1 MPSRAPSP
9 TAAGTATPG
18 AARAGIVL
26 AARPA
31 ALAVAMLAAFV
42 AAMPAAFFVA
52 SPAGLFVAS
61 PAAFFVASLLAA
73 TARAGGGPES
83 VFLVVNA
90 SSPDSIA
97 VANAFA
103 AVREVPPINVL
114 MLPWQGGT
122 ETATL
127 AEFRGELLL
136 PVLRTIE
143 ARRLTPQIDCIAY
156 SSDFPWRIDFTAE
169 MPAELLKQDAFKFAS
184 GSLTGMTMLHNAL
197 QAGAGPVWL
206 DPKSNFYFR
215 PPGADGV
222 PATVGFR
229 SWYGWAPDGTLL
241 ETGGNRYLLATMLGV
256 TAGRG
261 NTVAEI
267 VRGLEA
273 SAAADGTCPAGTI
286 YYVTNKDVR
295 STTRSPAFPPIV
307 RALEALGVEAEIVEG
322 ALPAGKRDV
331 AGLTTGIANFNWP
344 ASGCAVVPGAI
355 CENLTSFGAV
365 FTPAAPQTPLS
376 DFIRAGAAGSS
387 GTITEPYALQAK
399 FPHPSIH
406 LHYARGATL
415 AEAFYQSVQSPY
427 QLLVVGDPLCRP
439 WAGIPVIEVFAAG
452 AAAPLAAGAE
462 LSGVVE
468 LEPREATA
476 AAPTAAPT
484 SAPFSGLRGRPA
496 ARKPPRPS
504 AAVDRFALFVD
515 GVRLAQ
521 CGPGERLPLDTTTLA
536 DGHHELRVVGTESS
550 PVESQGRW
558 IAPVRFANHGRTLTL
573 TAEPVRVPLSG
584 AVRVTVA
591 GEGVESVAVFAMGRV
606 LGRTNGDATIEVPAE
621 LLGRGRVTI
630 RATGRATGRAGTGPA
645 DGVNADPIVVEVTEK

>member
-1 MPSRAPSP
+1 MQSRSPSP
-9 TAAGTATPG
+9 LPTGRG
-18 AARAGIVL
+18 AA
-26 AARPA
+26 
-31 ALAVAMLAAFV
+31 ALRGPLLRGLVATAVTFM
-42 AAMPAAFFVA
+42 
-52 SPAGLFVAS
+52 
-61 PAAFFVASLLAA
+61 AA
-73 TARAGGGPES
+73 TAARGGGGPENL
-83 VFLVVNA
+83 FLVVNA

-103 AVREVPPINVL
+103 AVRDVPPINVL

-122 ETATL
+122 ESMTL

-136 PVLRTIE
+136 PVLRTID

-169 MPAELLKQDAFKFAS
+169 MPKEMLAQDAFKFPA
-184 GSLTGMTMLHNAL
+184 GSLTGMTMLHNAV

-215 PPGADGV
+215 PLDAGGV
-222 PATVGFR
+222 PSSTVGFR

-241 ETGGNRYLLATMLGV
+241 ETGGNRYMLSAMLGV

-273 SAAADGTCPAGTI
+273 SAAADGTAPSGTI

-307 RALEALGVEAEIVEG
+307 RALEALGVDAEVVEG
-322 ALPAGKRDV
+322 TLPSGKRDV
-331 AGLTTGIANFNWP
+331 AGLMTGIANFNWP
-344 ASGCAVVPGAI
+344 ASGSTMVPGAI
-355 CENLTSFGAV
+355 CENLTSFGGV
-365 FTPAAPQTPLS
+365 FTPSAGQTPLS

-387 GTITEPYALQAK
+387 GTIIEPYALQAK
-399 FPHPSIH
+399 FPHASIQ

-439 WAGIPVIEVFAAG
+439 WARIPAIQVAL
-452 AAAPLAAGAE
+452 AAADKPLAAGAE
-462 LSGVVE
+462 LSGTVE
-468 LEPREATA
+468 LEPREAA
-476 AAPTAAPT
+476 AAPPAAK
-484 SAPFSGLRGRPA
+484 PFAGLSGRSA
-496 ARKPPRPS
+496 ARKPARPV

-521 CGPGERLPLDTTTLA
+521 CGPGERLALDTTTLA
-536 DGHHELRVVGTESS
+536 DGHHELRVVGTDSS
-550 PVESQGRW
+550 PLESQGRW
-558 IAPVRFANHGRTLTL
+558 LAPVRFANHGRTLTL
-573 TAEPVRVPLSG
+573 KVEPARVKVTG
-584 AVRVTVA
+584 TVRVTVA
-591 GEGVESVAVFAMGRV
+591 GEGIESVAVFGMGRV

-630 RATGRATGRAGTGPA
+630 RATGRAGTGPA
-645 DGVNADPIVVEVTEK
+645 NSVNADPVVVDVTEK

>member
-9 TAAGTATPG
+9 TAAGTAPPG
-18 AARAGIVL
+18 AAHVGIVL

-31 ALAVAMLAAFV
+31 AFVVAMLAAFLV
-42 AAMPAAFFVA
+42 A
-52 SPAGLFVAS
+52 L
-61 PAAFFVASLLAA
+61 LLAA
-73 TARAGGGPES
+73 TARAGGGPEN

-273 SAAADGTCPAGTI
+273 SAAADGTCPTGTI

-406 LHYARGATL
+406 LHDARGATL

-476 AAPTAAPT
+476 AAPT

-496 ARKPPRPS
+496 TRKPPRPS

-521 CGPGERLPLDTTTLA
+521 CGPGERLPLDTRTLA
-536 DGHHELRVVGTESS
+536 DGHHELRVVGTDSS

-573 TAEPVRVPLSG
+573 TVEPARVPLAG

-645 DGVNADPIVVEVTEK
+645 DGVNADPVVVDVTEK